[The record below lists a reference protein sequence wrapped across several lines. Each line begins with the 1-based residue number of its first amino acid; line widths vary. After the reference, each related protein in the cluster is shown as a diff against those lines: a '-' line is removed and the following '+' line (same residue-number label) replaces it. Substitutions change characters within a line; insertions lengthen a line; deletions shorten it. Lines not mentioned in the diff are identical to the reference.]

1 MCHEDNMSFEK
12 RSTVAWMKRSGI
24 QEKLPGLRRAPSGL
38 RTQRGISIMIVV
50 FLLAGVS
57 VMALSMMNL
66 SGTQHINSLYT
77 VRGAQAYFA
86 ARSGME
92 YAIARTKAGG
102 ACANQ
107 NISGFAVTI
116 TCVLAG
122 NFNEGGAA
130 YAIYRLTTTASG
142 GTFQLPDVTNREI
155 TATIKVP

>member
-1 MCHEDNMSFEK
+1 MSFK
-12 RSTVAWMKRSGI
+12 K
-24 QEKLPGLRRAPSGL
+24 
-38 RTQRGISIMIVV
+38 QRGISLMIVI

-92 YAIARTKAGG
+92 YAIAQVMAGG

-116 TCVLAG
+116 ACVHAG
-122 NFNEGGAA
+122 NYNEGGAA
-130 YAIYRLTTTASG
+130 YDIYRLTTTASDG
-142 GTFQLPDVTNREI
+142 NFQVPDIANRRLTVTV
-155 TATIKVP
+155 KVP